1 MFEWDNIRLIKT
13 IEESQGCVAD
23 DQPKIIVSSSGM
35 LTQGRSILYL
45 KKILPKSNCCI
56 ITCGYMAEGTLG
68 WKIKNN
74 SSLKTVT
81 IDKKKYKNRCNIK
94 SLGSFSSHMQF
105 EQLCEYYTNI
115 AKDGCGTIWLVH
127 GDDYKTE
134 LKEELEKNISKISK
148 TTKVVAT
155 NFDTVGRF

>member
-1 MFEWDNIRLIKT
+1 
-13 IEESQGCVAD
+13 
-23 DQPKIIVSSSGM
+23 M

-56 ITCGYMAEGTLG
+56 ITCGYMAEGTPG

-105 EQLCEYYTNI
+105 EQLCEYYTNV

-134 LKEELEKNISKISK
+134 LKLVSDDISIPRDNINNKNTQQNSFNMNIEELVESFVSDPLFNF
-148 TTKVVAT
+148 TKEDALPGVS
-155 NFDTVGRF
+155 

>member
-1 MFEWDNIRLIKT
+1 
-13 IEESQGCVAD
+13 
-23 DQPKIIVSSSGM
+23 
-35 LTQGRSILYL
+35 
-45 KKILPKSNCCI
+45 
-56 ITCGYMAEGTLG
+56 
-68 WKIKNN
+68 
-74 SSLKTVT
+74 
-81 IDKKKYKNRCNIK
+81 
-94 SLGSFSSHMQF
+94 MQF